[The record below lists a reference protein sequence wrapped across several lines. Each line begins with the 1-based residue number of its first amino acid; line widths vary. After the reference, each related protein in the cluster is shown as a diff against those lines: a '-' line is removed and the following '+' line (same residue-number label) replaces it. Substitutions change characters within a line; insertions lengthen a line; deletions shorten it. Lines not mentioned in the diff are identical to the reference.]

1 MIGLH
6 DPVRRH
12 SGATT
17 GGHSRGPAALKTLL
31 LAPPARCFPTFPRH
45 VPTRLVTKNTST
57 QISIQTNLSQKNT
70 TQAIYHRRNHI
81 SISSRPHYYQN
92 GKDKRP
98 GNRAFLHLTY
108 TFTNSSL
115 ITQTP
120 LEKAHIVRAEKKKRR
135 EEIKAK
141 RLAILKAAREK
152 KAKAKKA

>member
-1 MIGLH
+1 MQLWGRYGRLFPGPCGAK
-6 DPVRRH
+6 DPAF
-12 SGATT
+12 SA
-17 GGHSRGPAALKTLL
+17 SSSL
-31 LAPPARCFPTFPRH
+31 FPYLSS
-45 VPTRLVTKNTST
+45 TRTNASCYKEHLDLNIHPNK
-57 QISIQTNLSQKNT
+57 SIQKNT
-70 TQAIYHRRNHI
+70 TQAIYHRQNHI

-98 GNRAFLHLTY
+98 GNRAFLYLTY
-108 TFTNSSL
+108 AFTNSSL